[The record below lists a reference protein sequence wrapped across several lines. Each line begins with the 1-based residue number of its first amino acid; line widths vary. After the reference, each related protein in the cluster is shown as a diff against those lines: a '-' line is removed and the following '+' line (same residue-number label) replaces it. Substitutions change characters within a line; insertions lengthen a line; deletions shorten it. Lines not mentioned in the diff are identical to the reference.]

1 MKDYLPIKRSAEGG
15 SADAPNVATANASLS
30 QNRLITILA
39 VGSRGDVQP
48 YCALAVGLQRAGYRV
63 RIATHYNFE
72 EFVSKQGLEFAP
84 IAGNF
89 QELLS
94 SEEGKKLLEGQQT
107 KLLSDELFQTQLAD
121 AWQGC
126 QGTDVLIFNALS
138 TWGYHIAEK
147 LAVPCFMAAC
157 MPLNPTREFAF
168 LKPQKVSK
176 NPLAGTLNYAS
187 YLLVEFLSW
196 QRYRETL
203 NQFRKETLGLPPLPF
218 AGARFRRNPP
228 SNLSPLPVLYGF
240 SPSVI
245 PKPIDWP
252 DWRHVTGYWF
262 LDPMKDYQPPKQ
274 LVDFINNGSPP
285 ISIGFGSMTCRQ
297 PERLTQ
303 VVLEAL
309 NYTNQ
314 RGILLSG
321 WAGLGKAD
329 LPESVFLCDSVPH
342 DWLFP
347 RMAAVVH
354 HGGASTTAAG
364 LRAGVPSI
372 IVPFFAD
379 QPLWGQRVA
388 DLGVGPSPIPYKE
401 LSVEG
406 LAAAIQQ
413 AVSDE
418 VMRSRAIAIRQKIR
432 EEDGVTNAVEAFH
445 RHLSLHQ

>member
-1 MKDYLPIKRSAEGG
+1 MKDYLPVERSAEGG
-15 SADAPNVATANASLS
+15 SATLS

-48 YCALAVGLQRAGYRV
+48 FCALALGLQRAGHRV
-63 RIATHYNFE
+63 RIATHYNFK

-94 SEEGKKLLEGQQT
+94 SEDGQKLFEGQQT

-126 QGTDVLIFNALS
+126 QGTDVVIFNPLS

-147 LAVPCFMAAC
+147 LAVPCFMAAG
-157 MPLNPTREFAF
+157 MPLSPTREFAF
-168 LKPQKVSK
+168 LKPHKASK

-196 QRYRETL
+196 QRYRETI
-203 NQFRKETLGLPPLPF
+203 NQFRKETLDLPPLPF
-218 AGARFRRNPP
+218 GGARFRRKPP

-240 SPSVI
+240 SPSII
-245 PKPIDWP
+245 PKPIDWS
-252 DWRHVTGYWF
+252 DWRYVTGYWF
-262 LDPMKDYQPPKQ
+262 LDQMKDYQPPKE
-274 LVDFINNGSPP
+274 LVDFINDGSSP
-285 ISIGFGSMTCRQ
+285 IYIGFGSMTPRN

-303 VVLEAL
+303 IVLEAL
-309 NYTNQ
+309 NRTNQ

-321 WAGLGKAD
+321 WAGLGKVE

-347 RMAAVVH
+347 RMAAVIH
-354 HGGASTTAAG
+354 HGGTSTTAEG

-372 IVPFFAD
+372 VVPFFGD
-379 QPLWGQRVA
+379 QPMWGQRVA
-388 DLGVGPSPIPYKE
+388 DLGVGSSPIPYKQ

-418 VMRSRAIAIRQKIR
+418 VMRDRAIALGQRIR
-432 EEDGVTNAVEAFH
+432 EEDGVANAVEAFH
-445 RHLSLHQ
+445 RHINPVK

>member
-1 MKDYLPIKRSAEGG
+1 MKEPLPVERSAEGG
-15 SADAPNVATANASLS
+15 SASLS

-48 YCALAVGLQRAGYRV
+48 FCALAVGLQRAGYRV
-63 RIATHYNFE
+63 RMATHCNFE

-94 SEEGKKLLEGQQT
+94 SEEGQKLLEGQQT
-107 KLLSDELFQTQLAD
+107 KLLSDELFQTQLVD
-121 AWQGC
+121 AWEGC
-126 QGTDVLIFNALS
+126 QGTDVVIFNPLS

-147 LAVPCFMAAC
+147 LAVPCFMAAYL
-157 MPLNPTREFAF
+157 PLSPTSAFAF
-168 LKPQKVSK
+168 VKPQKASK
-176 NPLAGTLNYAS
+176 NPFAGTLNYAS
-187 YLLVEFLSW
+187 YLRVEFLFW
-196 QRYRETL
+196 QRYREMI
-203 NQFRKETLGLPPLPF
+203 NRFRKETLELPPLPF
-218 AGARFRRNPP
+218 GGARFRRKPP
-228 SNLSPLPVLYGF
+228 INLSPLPVLYGF

-245 PKPIDWP
+245 PKPIDWS
-252 DWRHVTGYWF
+252 DRLHVTGYWF
-262 LDPMKDYQPPKQ
+262 LEQMKDYQPPKE
-274 LVDFINNGSPP
+274 LVDFINDGSPP
-285 ISIGFGSMTCRQ
+285 IYIGFGSMTPRN

-303 VVLEAL
+303 IVLEAL
-309 NYTNQ
+309 NRTGQ

-321 WAGLGKAD
+321 WAGLGKVD
-329 LPESVFLCDSVPH
+329 LPDSVFLCDSVPH

-354 HGGASTTAAG
+354 HGGASTTAEG

-372 IVPFFAD
+372 VVPFFGD

-388 DLGVGPSPIPYKE
+388 DLGVGSSPIPYKE
-401 LSVEG
+401 LSTER

-418 VMRSRAIAIRQKIR
+418 AMRDRAITIGQRIR

-445 RHLSLHQ
+445 RHLTHR

>member
-1 MKDYLPIKRSAEGG
+1 MKDYLPVERSAEGG
-15 SADAPNVATANASLS
+15 SASLS

-48 YCALAVGLQRAGYRV
+48 YCALAIGLQRVGYRV
-63 RIATHYNFE
+63 RMATHYNFE
-72 EFVSKQGLEFAP
+72 ELVSKLGLEFAP

-89 QELLS
+89 QEILS
-94 SEEGKKLLEGQQT
+94 SEEGQKLLEGHQT
-107 KLLSDELFQTQLAD
+107 KLLSDELFQRQLAD
-121 AWQGC
+121 AWQAC
-126 QGTDVLIFNALS
+126 QGTDVVIFTMLA

-157 MPLNPTREFAF
+157 VPLSPTSAFAF
-168 LKPQKVSK
+168 VKPHKASK
-176 NPLAGTLNYAS
+176 NPFAGILNYAS
-187 YLLVEFLSW
+187 YLLVEFLFW
-196 QRYRETL
+196 QRYRETI
-203 NQFRKETLGLPPLPF
+203 NRFRKETLDLPPLPF
-218 AGARFRRNPP
+218 GGARFRRKPP

-245 PKPIDWP
+245 PKPIDWS
-252 DWRHVTGYWF
+252 DRLHIIGYWF
-262 LDPMKDYQPPKQ
+262 LDQMKDYQPPKE
-274 LVDFINNGSPP
+274 LIDFINDGSPP
-285 ISIGFGSMTCRQ
+285 IYIGFGSMTPRNPQ
-297 PERLTQ
+297 RLTQ

-309 NYTNQ
+309 NRTGQ

-321 WAGLGKAD
+321 WAGLGKVD

-354 HGGASTTAAG
+354 HGGASTTAEG

-372 IVPFFAD
+372 VVPFFGD

-418 VMRSRAIAIRQKIR
+418 AMRDRAIAIGQKIR
-432 EEDGVTNAVEAFH
+432 AEDGIANAIEAFD
-445 RHLSLHQ
+445 RHLSLQK

>member
-1 MKDYLPIKRSAEGG
+1 MKELLTVERSAEGG
-15 SADAPNVATANASLS
+15 NATLS

-94 SEEGKKLLEGQQT
+94 SEEGQKLFEGQQT
-107 KLLSDELFQTQLAD
+107 KLLSDELFETQLAD

-126 QGTDVLIFNALS
+126 QGTDVVIFNALS

-147 LAVPCFMAAC
+147 LAVPCFMAAG
-157 MPLNPTREFAF
+157 MPLSPTREFAF

-176 NPLAGTLNYAS
+176 HPLAGALNYAS
-187 YLLVEFLSW
+187 YLLIEFLSW
-196 QRYRETL
+196 QRYREMI
-203 NQFRKETLGLPPLPF
+203 NQFRKETLDLPPLPF
-218 AGARFRRNPP
+218 GGARFRRKPP

-240 SPSVI
+240 SPAII

-252 DWRHVTGYWF
+252 YWRYVTGYWF
-262 LDPMKDYQPPKQ
+262 LDQMKDYQRPKE
-274 LVDFINNGSPP
+274 LVDFINDGSPP
-285 ISIGFGSMTCRQ
+285 IYIGFGSMTPRN

-303 VVLEAL
+303 ILLEAL
-309 NYTNQ
+309 NRTNQ

-321 WAGLGKAD
+321 WAGLGKVAI
-329 LPESVFLCDSVPH
+329 PESVFLCDSVPH
-342 DWLFP
+342 EWLFP

-354 HGGASTTAAG
+354 HGGTNTTAEG

-372 IVPFFAD
+372 VVPFFGD
-379 QPLWGQRVA
+379 QPMWGQRVA

-401 LSVEG
+401 LSAER
-406 LAAAIQQ
+406 LAAAIQV

-418 VMRSRAIAIRQKIR
+418 AMRNRAIAIGQKIR
-432 EEDGVTNAVEAFH
+432 AEDGIANAVEAFD
-445 RHLSLHQ
+445 RHLSLQK